1 MDFYYGGYGG
11 YGHSGW
17 YSGREKSRHSKNR
30 EDNAKNKFNGIRNK
44 IQTAMIENTV
54 IELRTSKNDT
64 PLKAVPTVVMNNVLS
79 FVFGKNYKGLAAEK
93 EQSVAVAAAAA
104 SSKSGTG
111 RRARKKVNYSEV
123 SFIRLEYG
131 CFCLLELISF
141 YPLFLHSLQMNV
153 DKMGNDLNKVS
164 KAEVEADIDF
174 NDMTLYEPGNKVT
187 IPLTRPDYHLTQP
200 CFR

>member
-30 EDNAKNKFNGIRNK
+30 EDNAKNKFDGIRNK
-44 IQTAMIENTV
+44 IQTAMIENTM

-79 FVFGKNYKGLAAEK
+79 FVFGKNYKGLDAEK
-93 EQSVAVAAAAA
+93 EQSVAMAASAAAAA
-104 SSKSGTG
+104 SSKSAGTGG

-123 SFIRLEYG
+123 SF
-131 CFCLLELISF
+131 
-141 YPLFLHSLQMNV
+141 V
-153 DKMGNDLNKVS
+153 V
-164 KAEVEADIDF
+164 
-174 NDMTLYEPGNKVT
+174 
-187 IPLTRPDYHLTQP
+187 HL

>member
-44 IQTAMIENTV
+44 IQTAMIENTM
-54 IELRTSKNDT
+54 IELRAQKSDT

-93 EQSVAVAAAAA
+93 EQSVAVAASAAA
-104 SSKSGTG
+104 SAKSAGTGG

-123 SFIRLEYG
+123 GFVVNL
-131 CFCLLELISF
+131 CF
-141 YPLFLHSLQMNV
+141 
-153 DKMGNDLNKVS
+153 
-164 KAEVEADIDF
+164 
-174 NDMTLYEPGNKVT
+174 
-187 IPLTRPDYHLTQP
+187 
-200 CFR
+200 